1 MDTSLNGKRALITGA
16 GDGIGREIAVAMA
29 REGATVAVHGRSL
42 VRIESTLAAIKAEG
56 GTAIPAL
63 ADLVDEDAI
72 ATMCEDALS
81 SLGGLDVLVNN
92 AGINIADRTLE
103 KLTPGDWDR
112 VMDINATGAYNT
124 IHAVLPHMRTQ
135 QDGVVIAVSSM
146 AGCAPSVLGGV
157 AYSAAKHAM
166 SVLTKM
172 VDLEEAKHGI
182 RACVVSPGEIN
193 TPILDQRPV
202 KVTDERKARML
213 QPEDIAHAVMF
224 VATLPSRVVIEE
236 MIIKPRGQGSVT

>member
-1 MDTSLNGKRALITGA
+1 VIVKLQDKVVIVTGGGSGA
-16 GDGIGREIAVAMA
+16 GAAIVASFVAEGAHVVAIGRDEKK
-29 REGATVAVHGRSL
+29 
-42 VRIESTLAAIKAEG
+42 LAAACAAAGDHARAAAGDVTDRERMQQI
-56 GTAIPAL
+56 
-63 ADLVDEDAI
+63 VDDTIGEFGRIDI
-72 ATMCEDALS
+72 
-81 SLGGLDVLVNN
+81 LVNN
-92 AGINIADRTLE
+92 AGINIVDRTLE
-103 KLTPGDWDR
+103 KLTPDDWDR

-166 SVLTKM
+166 SVVTKM

-224 VATLPSRVVIEE
+224 VATLPPRVVIEE

>member
-1 MDTSLNGKRALITGA
+1 
-16 GDGIGREIAVAMA
+16 
-29 REGATVAVHGRSL
+29 
-42 VRIESTLAAIKAEG
+42 
-56 GTAIPAL
+56 
-63 ADLVDEDAI
+63 
-72 ATMCEDALS
+72 
-81 SLGGLDVLVNN
+81 
-92 AGINIADRTLE
+92 
-103 KLTPGDWDR
+103 
-112 VMDINATGAYNT
+112 
-124 IHAVLPHMRTQ
+124 
-135 QDGVVIAVSSM
+135 
-146 AGCAPSVLGGV
+146 
-157 AYSAAKHAM
+157 M